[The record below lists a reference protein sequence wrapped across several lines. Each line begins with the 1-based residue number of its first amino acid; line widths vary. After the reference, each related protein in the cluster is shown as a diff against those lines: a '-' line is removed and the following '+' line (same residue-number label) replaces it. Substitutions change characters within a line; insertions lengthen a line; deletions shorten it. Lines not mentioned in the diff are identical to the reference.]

1 VRKLCLGVVLLL
13 AVTVPLAAQEQSCFD
28 GALGTWCQFIANADF
43 EGLGSWTYSLASR
56 STVTDPCWGGT
67 TKAAVLAP
75 NGYALQTVNTT
86 DYAEWAVEFD
96 AFFSDSGGT
105 TYDKVMVNVTNN
117 TTGYSEGYAI
127 YATQYGTCA
136 KQVYLP
142 LAGSYANS
150 SVTVRV
156 KRYSGS
162 TMSSIAVDNVL
173 LWGGPY
179 N

>member
-1 VRKLCLGVVLLL
+1 M
-13 AVTVPLAAQEQSCFD
+13 AQEQSCFD

-43 EGLGSWTYSLASR
+43 ETSGSWSYSGASR
-56 STVTDPCWGGT
+56 MTVGNPCWGGT
-67 TKAAVLAP
+67 TKGAVLSP
-75 NGYALQTVNTT
+75 NSYVQQTVNTT
-86 DYAEWAVEFD
+86 DHAEWAVEFD
-96 AFFSDSGGT
+96 TYFGDSGGT
-105 TYDKVMVNVTNN
+105 IYDKVSVTVVNN

-127 YATQYGTCA
+127 YATNYGTCA
-136 KQVYLP
+136 SQVYLP

-150 SVTVRV
+150 SVTIKV